1 MRQVSTN
8 HPRYV
13 GAIGAWN
20 GRTPGSRVTTGTST
34 MEDPTETRSLSSGGS
49 PQVIVPPM
57 SPSLGGDDESLLTS
71 SGSVNT
77 SISPLSNESFRRA
90 TVTGSRTAKTYAVVV
105 CGPAGIGKSSLINQN
120 QRMWKANGL
129 WGHAKFMGP
138 GSPPYANIVSWSSS
152 HRDVWLMFGQVRL
165 PIRTASA
172 THRISIRCPSLHR
185 HTEGEAW
192 A

>member
-13 GAIGAWN
+13 GAIGAWA
-20 GRTPGSRVTTGTST
+20 GRTAGSRVTTGTST
-34 MEDPTETRSLSSGGS
+34 MEDYSETRSLSSGGS
-49 PQVIVPPM
+49 PQVIGPPM
-57 SPSLGGDDESLLTS
+57 SPLGDEESLLTS
-71 SGSVNT
+71 SGSMNT
-77 SISPLSNESFRRA
+77 SISPLSGDNFRRA

-138 GSPPYANIVSWSSS
+138 GSPPYANIVSL
-152 HRDVWLMFGQVRL
+152 R
-165 PIRTASA
+165 PI
-172 THRISIRCPSLHR
+172 
-185 HTEGEAW
+185 
-192 A
+192 